1 MGIEPVGFGLL
12 DMRAHRI
19 LLVESNQRLAR
30 RIFDCL
36 QEKGYS
42 VWHDERGED
51 IVRTLE
57 HQVFDVVLSSANTP
71 DDFERVRSIRQVFPG
86 PLLAMSDFDSL
97 HTQLRAFELGV
108 DDFIVRPVDRRILL
122 ARIRAI
128 LRRYL
133 PEASPQKVASA
144 IRVKNLTID
153 RKNRRVLIKDTPVA
167 FSSGEFELLWTLA
180 VHPQQA
186 LSREY
191 LFTHTLGRPY
201 DGLDRT
207 IDRRVSRLRKKLNAR
222 SDVSLTVRTVW
233 GKGYMLA
240 GK

>member
-1 MGIEPVGFGLL
+1 
-12 DMRAHRI
+12 MRAQRI
-19 LLVESNQRLAR
+19 LLIESNQRIAR
-30 RIFDCL
+30 RIFGCL
-36 QEKGYS
+36 QDKGFI

-51 IVRTLE
+51 ITRSLE
-57 HQVFDVVLSSANTP
+57 HQVFDVVLSSVNTP
-71 DDFERVRSIRQVFPG
+71 GDFERVSLIRQVFPG
-86 PLLAMSDFDSL
+86 PLLAMSDFDGL
-97 HTQLRAFELGV
+97 NTQLRAYELGV
-108 DDFIVRPVDRRILL
+108 DDFIVRPVDLRILL
-122 ARIRAI
+122 ARIGAV

-133 PEASPQKVASA
+133 PETSSEQVASA

-153 RKNRRVLIKDTPVA
+153 RKNQRVFIKDTPVA

-180 VHPQQA
+180 AHPQQA

-207 IDRRVSRLRKKLNAR
+207 IDRRVSRLRKKLDAR